1 MAQAARQT
9 DAHYSE
15 RRHPAMSGE
24 TRDYLGTALRAVYEG
39 TVEAQPIPD
48 AQIDLLLRLRHK
60 ERDQRRSAA

>member
-1 MAQAARQT
+1 MAQVARQT
-9 DAHYSE
+9 DAHGSD
-15 RRHPAMSGE
+15 RMHPAMSGE
-24 TRDYLGTALRAVYEG
+24 TRERLGTALRAVYEG